1 MINYTKKDEDFH
13 GIFKLVSGEEVLA
26 KAVIT
31 EDNGDCL
38 VFLQDPV
45 CIHAIT
51 KEISDQKV
59 MRGMGFTKWMPM
71 SDEEFFIVRDRD
83 IITMGT
89 MSKPII
95 LMYEAFILGDD
106 PTKTHRRKSE
116 LNDNKG
122 YLGKI
127 EDARL
132 KFEKL
137 FRGWS

>member
-31 EDNGDCL
+31 EQDGDCL
-38 VFLQDPV
+38 IFLQDPV
-45 CIHAIT
+45 CVH
-51 KEISDQKV
+51 
-59 MRGMGFTKWMPM
+59 
-71 SDEEFFIVRDRD
+71 

-106 PTKTHRRKSE
+106 PTKIHRRKTKV
-116 LNDNKG
+116 DNSTG

-127 EDARL
+127 EDARTM
-132 KFEKL
+132 FEKL
-137 FRGWS
+137 YDL

>member
-31 EDNGDCL
+31 EQDVDCL
-38 VFLQDPV
+38 IFLQDPV
-45 CIHAIT
+45 CVHAIT

-71 SDEEFFIVRDRD
+71 SDEDFFIVRDRD

-106 PTKTHRRKSE
+106 PTKIHRRKTKV
-116 LNDNKG
+116 DNSTG

-127 EDARL
+127 EDARTM
-132 KFEKL
+132 FEKL
-137 FRGWS
+137 YDL

>member
-31 EDNGDCL
+31 EQDGDCL
-38 VFLQDPV
+38 IFLQDPV
-45 CIHAIT
+45 VIHTIT
-51 KEISDQKV
+51 NPISETKV

-71 SDEEFFIVRDRD
+71 SDEDFFIVRDRD
-83 IITMGT
+83 IVTMGT

-95 LMYEAFILGDD
+95 LMYEAFIIGDID
-106 PTKTHRRKSE
+106 PNVDHKRKTSPKNS
-116 LNDNKG
+116 DG

-127 EDARL
+127 EEARL
-132 KFEKL
+132 RFEKL
-137 FRGWS
+137 FLS

>member
-31 EDNGDCL
+31 EQDGDCL
-38 VFLQDPV
+38 IFLQDPV
-45 CIHAIT
+45 CVHAIT

-71 SDEEFFIVRDRD
+71 SDEDFFIVRDRD

-95 LMYEAFILGDD
+95 LMYEAFILGAD
-106 PTKTHRRKSE
+106 PTKIHRRKTKV
-116 LNDNKG
+116 DNSTG

-127 EDARL
+127 EDARTM
-132 KFEKL
+132 FEKL
-137 FRGWS
+137 YDL

>member
-31 EDNGDCL
+31 EQDGDCL
-38 VFLQDPV
+38 IFLQDPV
-45 CIHAIT
+45 CVHAIT

-71 SDEEFFIVRDRD
+71 SDEDFFIVRDRD

-106 PTKTHRRKSE
+106 PTKIHRRKTKV
-116 LNDNKG
+116 DNSTG
-122 YLGKI
+122 YIVKI
-127 EDARL
+127 EDARTM
-132 KFEKL
+132 FEKL
-137 FRGWS
+137 YDL

>member
-31 EDNGDCL
+31 EDSGECL
-38 VFLQDPV
+38 VFMQDPV
-45 CIHAIT
+45 VIHTIT
-51 KEISDQKV
+51 NPISDTKV

-71 SDEEFFIVRDRD
+71 SDEEFFIVRDKD
-83 IITMGT
+83 IMTMGT
-89 MSKPII
+89 MSKPVM

-106 PTKTHRRKSE
+106 PVAKNRRKTTIEDST
-116 LNDNKG
+116 G

-127 EDARL
+127 EEARL
-132 KFEKL
+132 RFEKL
-137 FRGWS
+137 YYS

>member
-1 MINYTKKDEDFH
+1 
-13 GIFKLVSGEEVLA
+13 
-26 KAVIT
+26 
-31 EDNGDCL
+31 
-38 VFLQDPV
+38 
-45 CIHAIT
+45 
-51 KEISDQKV
+51 
-59 MRGMGFTKWMPM
+59 MGFTKWMPM

-106 PTKTHRRKSE
+106 PTKIHRRKSE

>member
-31 EDNGDCL
+31 EQDGDCL
-38 VFLQDPV
+38 IFLQDPV
-45 CIHAIT
+45 CVHAIT

-71 SDEEFFIVRDRD
+71 SDEDFFIVRDRD

-89 MSKPII
+89 MSKPIL
-95 LMYEAFILGDD
+95 LMSQAFIICDD
-106 PTKTHRRKSE
+106 PTKIHRRKTKV
-116 LNDNKG
+116 DNSTG

-127 EDARL
+127 EDARTM
-132 KFEKL
+132 FEKL
-137 FRGWS
+137 YDL

>member
-31 EDNGDCL
+31 EQDGDCL
-38 VFLQDPV
+38 IFLQDPV
-45 CIHAIT
+45 CVHAIT

-71 SDEEFFIVRDRD
+71 SDEAFFIVRARD

-89 MSKPII
+89 MAKPII

-106 PTKTHRRKSE
+106 PTKIHRRKTKV
-116 LNDNKG
+116 DNSTG

-127 EDARL
+127 EDARTM
-132 KFEKL
+132 FEKL
-137 FRGWS
+137 YDL

>member
-1 MINYTKKDEDFH
+1 MINYTKKDQDFH

-31 EDNGDCL
+31 EDGGECL
-38 VFLQDPV
+38 VFMQDPV
-45 CIHAIT
+45 CVHAIT

-71 SDEEFFIVRDRD
+71 SDEDFFIVRDRD
-83 IITMGT
+83 IVTMGT

-95 LMYEAFILGDD
+95 LMYEAFIGGDLD
-106 PTKTHRRKSE
+106 PNEPHKRQSPAKDSE
-116 LNDNKG
+116 G

-127 EDARL
+127 EEAR
-132 KFEKL
+132 KRFENL
-137 FRGWS
+137 YRS

>member
-31 EDNGDCL
+31 EQDGDCL
-38 VFLQDPV
+38 IFLQDPV

-71 SDEEFFIVRDRD
+71 SDEDFFIVRDRD

-106 PTKTHRRKSE
+106 PTKINRRKTSPDKTE
-116 LNDNKG
+116 G

-127 EDARL
+127 EDARVR
-132 KFEKL
+132 FEEL
-137 FRGWS
+137 YDS

>member
-1 MINYTKKDEDFH
+1 MINYTKKDQDFH

-31 EDNGDCL
+31 EDGGECL
-38 VFLQDPV
+38 VFMQDPV
-45 CIHAIT
+45 VIHKIT
-51 KEISDQKV
+51 NPISDNKV

-71 SDEEFFIVRDRD
+71 SDEDFFIVRDRD

>member
-26 KAVIT
+26 KAVLT
-31 EDNGDCL
+31 EQDGDFL
-38 VFLQDPV
+38 IFLQDPV
-45 CIHAIT
+45 CVHAIT

-71 SDEEFFIVRDRD
+71 SDEDFFIVRDRD

-106 PTKTHRRKSE
+106 PTKIHRRKTKV
-116 LNDNKG
+116 DNSTG

-127 EDARL
+127 EDARTM
-132 KFEKL
+132 FEKL
-137 FRGWS
+137 YDL

>member
-1 MINYTKKDEDFH
+1 MINYTKKDQDFH

-31 EDNGDCL
+31 EDNGECL

-51 KEISDQKV
+51 KEINDTKV

-71 SDEEFFIVRDRD
+71 SDEDFFILRDRD

-89 MSKPII
+89 MSKPVM
-95 LMYEAFILGDD
+95 LMYEAFIIGDD
-106 PTKTHRRKSE
+106 PLKQKRRETSIK
-116 LNDNKG
+116 DDKG
-122 YLGKI
+122 YLGTI
-127 EDARL
+127 EDERL

>member
-1 MINYTKKDEDFH
+1 MINYTKKDEAFH

-31 EDNGDCL
+31 EQDGDCL
-38 VFLQDPV
+38 IFLQDPV
-45 CIHAIT
+45 CVHAIT

-71 SDEEFFIVRDRD
+71 SDEDFFIVRDRD

-106 PTKTHRRKSE
+106 PTKIHRRKTKV
-116 LNDNKG
+116 DNSTG

-127 EDARL
+127 EDARTM
-132 KFEKL
+132 FEKL
-137 FRGWS
+137 YDL

>member
-1 MINYTKKDEDFH
+1 MINYTKKDQDFH

-31 EDNGDCL
+31 EDNGECL

-51 KEISDQKV
+51 KEINDTKV
-59 MRGMGFTKWMPM
+59 RRGIGFTKWMPM
-71 SDEEFFIVRDRD
+71 SDEDFFILRDRD

-89 MSKPII
+89 MSKPVM
-95 LMYEAFILGDD
+95 LMYEAFIIGDD
-106 PTKTHRRKSE
+106 PLKQKRRETSIK
-116 LNDNKG
+116 DDKG
-122 YLGKI
+122 YLGTI